1 MATDWS
7 DLQASNSLLGEVGKL
22 TGQGQINLDT
32 VHAKKIE
39 EDFANTMK
47 GLDDMVAKIGSI
59 TDGLKAE
66 YNEEL

>member
-47 GLDDMVAKIGSI
+47 GLEDMAAKLGSI
-59 TDGLKAE
+59 TADFRTE
-66 YNEEL
+66 HNEEL